1 MSDKLC
7 SNGFLLTFYAAI
19 GSWCQ
24 SPAWAAL
31 LAPTDIR
38 PEQKEDIQTAG
49 WNETLMALFEA
60 YIIIE
65 GLFITHRAITE
76 RPQAFAWQTDLIA
89 SAVIVSDHSDV
100 AYWYEHLRDYAI
112 IAFSRIKISGQVT
125 KFYLNVDPQ
134 VPRSVMWESRVNTEL
149 SEPWEDYERHTGH
162 EKHPASSV
170 NHWANE
176 RWQVLNSYS
185 WILCTL

>member
-100 AYWYEHLRDYAI
+100 TGLLIWTPPRLRYNCI
-112 IAFSRIKISGQVT
+112 FSDQNFRASHEI
-125 KFYLNVDPQ
+125 
-134 VPRSVMWESRVNTEL
+134 L
-149 SEPWEDYERHTGH
+149 SECG
-162 EKHPASSV
+162 PASPSFCYV
-170 NHWANE
+170 RVQSAYRVIWALRGLWE
-176 RWQVLNSYS
+176 THGTWKAPCIFCKSLSKWEMTSFKQL
-185 WILCTL
+185 